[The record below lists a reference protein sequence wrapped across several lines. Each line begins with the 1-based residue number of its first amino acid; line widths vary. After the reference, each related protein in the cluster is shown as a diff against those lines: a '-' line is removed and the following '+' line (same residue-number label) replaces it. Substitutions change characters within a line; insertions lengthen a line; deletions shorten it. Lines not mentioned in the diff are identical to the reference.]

1 MTADQKAEVVEH
13 ALAGENWCP
22 AGCHWTTE
30 AVSSSPYESSG
41 GVKPSCCFA
50 CFQVFCHHGA
60 FPVLAIAASTVE
72 VDIDDLLYTEIAA
85 IMVKTDSLPACND

>member
-1 MTADQKAEVVEH
+1 
-13 ALAGENWCP
+13 
-22 AGCHWTTE
+22 
-30 AVSSSPYESSG
+30 
-41 GVKPSCCFA
+41 
-50 CFQVFCHHGA
+50 VFCHHGA